1 MAEYYSPVEIIQS
14 EAKQLSDW
22 LTSIMQPILHTAH
35 DSRTGT
41 WQYVLACPNTK
52 HAAIIDP
59 VLDFDPATFT
69 VSTDS
74 ADSLLRLVSS
84 EGYSVKYLLETHA
97 HADHLSSS
105 YYIQQSL
112 LASGKPHA
120 PICIGNKIRIV
131 QNIFAQKYDIPA
143 KELDTAFD
151 RLFETDE
158 EFNVGDVTV
167 QVLHLPGHTP
177 DHIGY
182 LIKDEGVIT
191 GDSIFNPDVGS
202 ARCDFPGGDARA
214 LYKSMKTLL
223 DLPPHY
229 KIYTGHDYPPASAD
243 GQGKSREPMPCV
255 TVAEQRERNKHAK
268 EGSTEEEFVR
278 WRSERDSGL
287 NEPRLIHQALQVNAR
302 GGRMPKRTH
311 NGKVFFE
318 FLVNVP
324 DRLMS

>member
-1 MAEYYSPVEIIQS
+1 
-14 EAKQLSDW
+14 
-22 LTSIMQPILHTAH
+22 MQPIIHTVH

-41 WQYVLACPNTK
+41 WQYIVACPNTK
-52 HAAIIDP
+52 DAAIIDP
-59 VLDFDPATFT
+59 VLDFDTPSFT
-69 VSTDS
+69 ISTES
-74 ADSLLRLVSS
+74 ADSLLELASS
-84 EGYSVKYLLETHA
+84 NGYNIKYLLETHA
-97 HADHLSSS
+97 HADHLSAS
-105 YYIQQSL
+105 YYLQKTLEAQ
-112 LASGKPHA
+112 GKPKA
-120 PICIGNKIRIV
+120 PICIGNQIRTV
-131 QNIFAQKYDIPA
+131 QNIFAKKYDIPSE
-143 KELDTAFD
+143 ELDNAFD

-158 EFNVGDVTV
+158 QFNIGDVTL

-202 ARCDFPGGDARA
+202 ARCDFPGGNA
-214 LYKSMKTLL
+214 LDLWKSMKTLL

-229 KIYTGHDYPPASAD
+229 KLYTGHDYPPAGSD
-243 GQGKSREPMPCV
+243 GQSKSRQPLPCV

-268 EGSTEEEFVR
+268 EDATQEEFVK

-287 NEPRLIHQALQVNAR
+287 NEPKLIHQALQVNAR
-302 GGRMPKRTH
+302 GGRLPKRVH

-324 DRLMS
+324 QSLL